1 MYYTFSD
8 IDIGDNLASIF
19 KKYKLSQ
26 KIGTL
31 KIYQQQYIL
40 IHI

>member
-8 IDIGDNLASIF
+8 IDIGDTLVSIF
-19 KKYKLSQ
+19 EKYKLSQ

-31 KIYQQQYIL
+31 KIYQHQ
-40 IHI
+40 